1 MREHDR
7 LREESVNYRRTI
19 TENSILESQ
28 AKKDRK
34 LKKRLRE
41 WIKAENIEVPDDIRK
56 MIGWV

>member
-41 WIKAENIEVPDDIRK
+41 WIKAESIEVPDDIRK